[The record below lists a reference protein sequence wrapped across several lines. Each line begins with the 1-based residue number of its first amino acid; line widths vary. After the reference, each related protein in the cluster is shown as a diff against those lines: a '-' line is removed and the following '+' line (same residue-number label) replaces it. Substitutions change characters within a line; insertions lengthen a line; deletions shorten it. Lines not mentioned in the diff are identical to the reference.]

1 MQSAEDRAVKYMPCP
16 LYGARLGLRH
26 EGSNF
31 TGRPR
36 PIMPLLYD
44 LLAMANERFVIGI
57 FMKRSTSQ
65 LVSIAVHCV
74 TP

>member
-1 MQSAEDRAVKYMPCP
+1 MK
-16 LYGARLGLRH
+16 
-26 EGSNF
+26 GSNF

-74 TP
+74 TPLTTAIEKLFESSELVP